1 MLPNCEKVRHN
12 SFTVNKDRLT
22 QKGNIMKTISQMTTA
37 EMVAEYNTLTG
48 KSIKK
53 FSSRAAG
60 ESQLAKVRAEAST
73 TAPKK
78 ETKVTEKKPYSLDD
92 GCPHCGTKHDQ
103 TYAGEENT
111 PAGERMFC
119 HHCST
124 EYTQDGKIY
133 KAPAKSI
140 LRSKAIS
147 ESWAN
152 KKIAEKRARRDNV
165 AVEGVGTFRSVCEA
179 FKKLN
184 LPLNQHI
191 KFRMSVKQ
199 DGNGV
204 FETGD
209 KKYHFKL
216 VEAK

>member
-1 MLPNCEKVRHN
+1 
-12 SFTVNKDRLT
+12 
-22 QKGNIMKTISQMTTA
+22 MKTIAQLTTA

-60 ESQLAKVRAEAST
+60 ESQLAKARAEAST

-92 GCPHCGTKHDQ
+92 GCPNCGTKFDQ
-103 TYAGEENT
+103 TFAGQENT
-111 PAGERMFC
+111 PAGERIFC
-119 HHCST
+119 HECST
-124 EYTQDGKIY
+124 EYFQNGRIY
-133 KAPAKSI
+133 KNAAKST
-140 LRSKAIS
+140 LRSEAIKK
-147 ESWAN
+147 SWVE
-152 KKIAEKRARRDNV
+152 KTTAEGRARRDKV

-184 LPLNQHI
+184 LPMNRHI
-191 KFRMSVKQ
+191 KFRMAVKR